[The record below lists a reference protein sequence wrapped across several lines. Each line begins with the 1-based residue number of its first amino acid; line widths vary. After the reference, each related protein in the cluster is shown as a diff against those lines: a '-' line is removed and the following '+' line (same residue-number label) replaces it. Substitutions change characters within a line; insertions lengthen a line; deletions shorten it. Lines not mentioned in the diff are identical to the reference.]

1 MEDYLFLA
9 SRSQCCYCIMLV
21 MIIYVTFI
29 SNFCSHF
36 SQRLNERSV
45 SGCLGESVSVSCS
58 HQTICA
64 LQESAVNLICSYPNI
79 AIRTVFWFSFKQK
92 AKWRNETHPEDL
104 ALDSD
109 YAGRVSA
116 ESTDSKSTLTIKDL
130 RVRDS
135 GDYHLMIITEQGEKH
150 LSISTAVSLTVTD
163 LQVKKQTNSLTC
175 STSCALPAPARQRY
189 FWYKNG
195 QFTGKYT
202 DYHDPF
208 PLSSDGDDKG
218 SYSCSVYGYNSIR
231 SSPLCVS
238 DGNCWNVTYTDR
250 RVCVLEGSS
259 VDFPCTYTCPSNYHL
274 NNIFWHY
281 DRSKKEEMDLRGEQ
295 QFAGRVEFIGAA
307 GRNCTLRINNLRER
321 DSGDYYF
328 RIITNIET
336 GKFSGRPGII
346 VNVTALQVRVISSTV
361 LDDQTVTLMC
371 SSTCTLPNNPT
382 YMWYKNGQPVTNK
395 HTRDNKLYLKCS
407 EDTGS
412 YSCAVRGHEELRSP
426 DQTLSDCLGGPEM
439 SKNAMVG
446 ATVGASL
453 FLVLI
458 LIIAALWMW
467 RRKSRPAKDHGGPRQ
482 SSQDI
487 LHYSSIHF
495 SHSCTE
501 ESESSRSP
509 RDNTELVQ
517 YAAVKFKR

>member
-259 VDFPCTYTCPSNYHL
+259 VDFPCTYTCP
-274 NNIFWHY
+274 
-281 DRSKKEEMDLRGEQ
+281 
-295 QFAGRVEFIGAA
+295 
-307 GRNCTLRINNLRER
+307 T
-321 DSGDYYF
+321 
-328 RIITNIET
+328 
-336 GKFSGRPGII
+336 
-346 VNVTALQVRVISSTV
+346 LQVRVISSTV